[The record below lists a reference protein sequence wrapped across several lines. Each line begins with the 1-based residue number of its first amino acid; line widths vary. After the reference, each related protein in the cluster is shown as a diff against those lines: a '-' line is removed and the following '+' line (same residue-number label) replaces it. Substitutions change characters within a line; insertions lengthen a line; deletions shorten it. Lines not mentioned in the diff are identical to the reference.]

1 MKIRKRHLTLLEVL
15 ISLLLLTA
23 VLPILVSTY
32 MFTYA
37 QQEKFLNE
45 VSIDR
50 MANSVFVALY
60 EDIFN
65 NRIPYRDLESGRDVS
80 LNSKYLPEDFKDWKG
95 TYTFTMMAPSKKK
108 TDTNYFVELW
118 RVTFKFSYRD
128 KVIDREFPY
137 DFVVIRDL
145 SAPEPLPKGSEGG
158 KKPGESKP
166 QEGGGNVPES

>member
-37 QQEKFLNE
+37 QQEKYLNE

-50 MANSVFVALY
+50 MSNSVFVALFD
-60 EDIFN
+60 DIFN

-80 LNSKYLPEDFKDWKG
+80 LNPKYLPEDLKGWQG
-95 TYTFTMMAPSKKK
+95 TYSFKMMAPKTKKAEG
-108 TDTNYFVELW
+108 NYFVELW
-118 RVTFKFSYRD
+118 RVTFQFSYHD
-128 KVIDREFPY
+128 EKNKREFPY

-145 SAPEPLPKGSEGG
+145 STPEPLPKGNEGG
-158 KKPGESKP
+158 QKP
-166 QEGGGNVPES
+166 QEPNKPQDGGNGAQN